1 MALPRVE
8 DRKTGGAPR
17 RQQPLVRFDGAAQLR
32 NVVAEH
38 FAKAAGLQKIALHVD
53 DQERAML
60 GSERES
66 IRIGREVYGLVHDST
81 PALGTAPIGVGDG
94 VAEDQLELRGPS
106 SRPVV

>member
-1 MALPRVE
+1 MAFASME
-8 DRKTGGAPR
+8 DRKTRGAPR
-17 RQQPLVRFDGAAQLR
+17 RQEPLVRFDGAAQLR
-32 NVVAEH
+32 DVVAEH
-38 FAKAAGLQKIALHVD
+38 FAKAPGLEKIALHVD
-53 DQERAML
+53 DQQRAML